1 LRKKALFAT
10 LARVK
15 RAFAFLLLF
24 ALPLH
29 AVAQDAPTL
38 KILQDLI
45 RIDTSNPPGN
55 EIAAA
60 RYVHDLLKKEGI
72 DSEIIESAPGRGNLI
87 ARLKGEG
94 SKPAM
99 ILLGHLDVVPAQAS
113 EWSVPPFAAEIKD
126 GQLWGRG
133 ALDMKSLVAME
144 IQTLIRLKRE
154 NVKLDGDVILVLAA
168 DEEAGGEN
176 GAEFLVDNHWD
187 KLDAKYLLNEGSV
200 GVHKM
205 GLHLFPIQTAEKGVT
220 WFKMTARGASGHGS
234 MPSPDNAVL
243 KLAEAVETVSNH
255 VFPMEP
261 TPVLKE
267 FLYRIAEKLPWW
279 KRWGIK
285 LLFAP
290 GIGPAARHFAAKAL
304 SGEKAVRA
312 ILSDTVSPTMLSA
325 GYKVNVIPAE
335 ATAQMDARI
344 LPGETP
350 EAFLEKIRELVEDDI
365 EVDLITGGT
374 PNATAFDTDFFRTIE
389 YAVKKA
395 DPEAVTA
402 PMISAGA
409 TDSRFFREKGV
420 ICYGLIPL
428 LLDPSQVEG
437 LHGKNERIP
446 VDGVEKGTQVVY
458 DIVVAM
464 EGKR

>member
-1 LRKKALFAT
+1 M
-10 LARVK
+10 K
-15 RAFAFLLLF
+15 RAVSFLLLLVMTSTAF
-24 ALPLH
+24 
-29 AVAQDAPTL
+29 AQDTPTL
-38 KILQDLI
+38 KILRDLI

-55 EIAAA
+55 EVAAA

-72 DSEIIESAPGRGNLI
+72 ESEIIESAPGRGNLI

-94 SKPAM
+94 NKPAM

-113 EWSVPPFAAEIKD
+113 EWSVPPFSAEIKD

-133 ALDMKSLVAME
+133 ALDMKSLDAME
-144 IQTLIRLKRE
+144 IQTFLRLKQE
-154 NVKLDGDVILVLAA
+154 NAKLDGDVILVLVA
-168 DEEAGGEN
+168 DEEAGGAN

-200 GVHKM
+200 GVRKM
-205 GLHLFPIQTAEKGVT
+205 GLHLYPIQTAEKGVA
-220 WFKMTARGASGHGS
+220 WFKMTARGQSGHGS
-234 MPSPDNAVL
+234 MPSTDNAVL
-243 KLAEAVETVSNH
+243 KLAEAVETVSTHN
-255 VFPMEP
+255 FPMVP

-267 FLYRIAEKLPWW
+267 FLTRVGEKLPWW
-279 KRWGIK
+279 KRMGIK

-290 GIGPAARHFAAKAL
+290 GIGPVARYFAVKAL

-312 ILSDTVSPTMLSA
+312 IVSNTVSPTMLSA

-335 ATAQMDARI
+335 ATAQLDARI
-344 LPGETP
+344 LPGDTP
-350 EAFLEKIRELVEDDI
+350 DNFMEEIRDLVGDDI
-365 EVDLITGGT
+365 DVDLITGSL
-374 PNATAFDTDFFRTIE
+374 PNSTDFNTDYFRTIE
-389 YAVKKA
+389 LAVKKT

-420 ICYGLIPL
+420 ICYGLIPIL
-428 LLDPSQVEG
+428 LELDQVEG

-446 VDGVEKGTQVVY
+446 ADGVEKGTDIVY
-458 DIVVAM
+458 DIVMAM

>member
-1 LRKKALFAT
+1 MKKAA
-10 LARVK
+10 
-15 RAFAFLLLF
+15 AFLLLLLVP
-24 ALPLH
+24 ALCR
-29 AVAQDAPTL
+29 AEDAPTL
-38 KILQDLI
+38 KILQELI

-60 RYVHDLLKKEGI
+60 RYVHDVLKKDGI
-72 DSEIIESAPGRGNLI
+72 DSEVIESAPGRGNLI
-87 ARLKGEG
+87 ARLKGDG
-94 SKPAM
+94 KKPAM

-113 EWSVPPFAAEIKD
+113 EWSAPPFGAEIKD

-144 IQTLIRLKRE
+144 IQTLLRLKRE
-154 NVKLDGDVILVLAA
+154 SAKLDGDVILVLAA
-168 DEEAGGEN
+168 DEEAGGEK

-220 WFKMTARGASGHGS
+220 WFKMTAKGQSGHGS

-243 KLAEAVETVSNH
+243 KLVEAVETVSTH
-255 VFPMEP
+255 TFPMVP

-267 FLYRIAEKLPWW
+267 FLTRIGEKLPWW
-279 KRWGIK
+279 KRCGIK
-285 LLFAP
+285 LLFTP
-290 GIGPAARHFAAKAL
+290 VVGPVARYFAAKAL
-304 SGEKAVRA
+304 AGEKAVRA
-312 ILSDTVSPTMLSA
+312 IVSNTVSPTMLSA

-335 ATAQMDARI
+335 AMAQMDARI

-350 EAFLEKIRELVEDDI
+350 EGFLEEIRDLVDDDI
-365 EVDLITGGT
+365 DIDLITGSL
-374 PNATAFDTDFFRTIE
+374 PNATDFNTDFFRTIE

-428 LLDPSQVEG
+428 LLNSAQVEG

-446 VDGVEKGTQVVY
+446 VDWVEKGAEVVY

-464 EGKR
+464 EGQRP